1 MQRTITHPLAG
12 NATSGSLE
20 PSSDTEDRAP
30 STGPSYVDSVLF
42 GRRRTS
48 PGSVSPELGVA
59 RMRRSDKADAR
70 GAPLVAER
78 AAREANEQERS

>member
-30 STGPSYVDSVLF
+30 STGPS
-42 GRRRTS
+42 
-48 PGSVSPELGVA
+48 
-59 RMRRSDKADAR
+59 
-70 GAPLVAER
+70 
-78 AAREANEQERS
+78 